1 MSAVREYPFSQVDVF
16 GAWGL
21 PGNPVAVV
29 HDADDLTTEQM
40 LRFASWTNL
49 SETTFLCRPTDP
61 AADYRVRIFT
71 PAVELPFAGHPTL
84 GSAHAWLRRGG
95 TPAAPGVVAQ
105 ECGVGVVPVRTAD
118 TDLAFAAPPLRRY
131 EDVDD
136 ATRERVLAAL
146 AVDPGR
152 VRAMRWIDNG
162 PGWLGVLLD
171 SADTVLGLRP
181 VAGALAGLAVTVAG
195 QHPGN
200 DPAHVEI
207 RAFIPDAGVLEDPV
221 TGSAN
226 AGFARWL
233 TDSGVVDGAY
243 TARQGTAL
251 GRGGRITVT
260 PDAGELWIGGTT
272 VTVVDGTVGLPLG

>member
-1 MSAVREYPFSQVDVF
+1 M
-16 GAWGL
+16 
-21 PGNPVAVV
+21 
-29 HDADDLTTEQM
+29 
-40 LRFASWTNL
+40 
-49 SETTFLCRPTDP
+49 
-61 AADYRVRIFT
+61 
-71 PAVELPFAGHPTL
+71 
-84 GSAHAWLRRGG
+84 
-95 TPAAPGVVAQ
+95 
-105 ECGVGVVPVRTAD
+105 
-118 TDLAFAAPPLRRY
+118 
-131 EDVDD
+131 
-136 ATRERVLAAL
+136 
-146 AVDPGR
+146 
-152 VRAMRWIDNG
+152 
-162 PGWLGVLLD
+162 
-171 SADTVLGLRP
+171 LGLRP

>member
-136 ATRERVLAAL
+136 ATRERVSPRSPSTPAGCGRCAGSTTGRDGS
-146 AVDPGR
+146 ASCSTPRTPCWDSGPSPGR
-152 VRAMRWIDNG
+152 W
-162 PGWLGVLLD
+162 
-171 SADTVLGLRP
+171 
-181 VAGALAGLAVTVAG
+181 
-195 QHPGN
+195 
-200 DPAHVEI
+200 PAS
-207 RAFIPDAGVLEDPV
+207 R
-221 TGSAN
+221 
-226 AGFARWL
+226 
-233 TDSGVVDGAY
+233 
-243 TARQGTAL
+243 
-251 GRGGRITVT
+251 
-260 PDAGELWIGGTT
+260 
-272 VTVVDGTVGLPLG
+272 